1 MRVLSSRTTVRLIAA
16 MLKDIP
22 IPPGFRAPAGSDATR
37 DRYQLGAAVAGAV
50 VCGWIERWLAGD
62 PKAAAALASSRGWP
76 LLHQMDA
83 EGDFPEVVWQYA
95 DAVNGKSAVP
105 GGKLGLTVDGTYK
118 DALGC

>member
-1 MRVLSSRTTVRLIAA
+1 M
-16 MLKDIP
+16 
-22 IPPGFRAPAGSDATR
+22 
-37 DRYQLGAAVAGAV
+37 

-62 PKAAAALASSRGWP
+62 PKAAAALASSRDWP
-76 LLHQMDA
+76 LLRQMDA
-83 EGDFPEVVWQYA
+83 EGDYPEVVWQYA

>member
-1 MRVLSSRTTVRLIAA
+1 

-22 IPPGFRAPAGSDATR
+22 IPPGFKAPKGSAATR

-50 VCGWIERWLAGD
+50 VCGWIGRRLAGD
-62 PKAAAALASSRGWP
+62 PKAAGALASLRDWP
-76 LLHQMDA
+76 LLRRMDA
-83 EGDFPEVVWQYA
+83 EGDYPEVVWQYA
-95 DAVNGKSAVP
+95 DAVNRKSAVP